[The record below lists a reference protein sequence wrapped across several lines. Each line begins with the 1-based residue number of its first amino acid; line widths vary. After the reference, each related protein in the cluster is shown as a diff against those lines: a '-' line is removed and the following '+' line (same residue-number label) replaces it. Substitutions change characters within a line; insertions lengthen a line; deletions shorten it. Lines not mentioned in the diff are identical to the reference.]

1 MAKPKP
7 KQNQKP
13 AVTPRSTTLLYAVAL
28 GAGLAI
34 LYAFGINNQLV
45 FDDGRLTDG
54 TIFAQY
60 GSLIQLKAR
69 MLSYGSFVWLD
80 GILGEGWWKQRIFNI
95 GLHIATAL
103 TLYAFVLQLLQRT
116 QWSDSRRSI
125 PGFSSSLRASARL
138 GVALWAFN
146 PVAVYA
152 VAYLIQRSILMATL
166 WVALACWSYV
176 RGLISG
182 QRRWHLLAIA
192 CYVLAVAAKEH
203 AVTAILLVVPLF
215 IFVKR
220 PSLQRVIRVA
230 VAAGLVLAAMGAVLY
245 SRYGSI
251 VGTVFD
257 ETSRAFAAQLEQQQP
272 GIGKQIY
279 PLSII
284 NQAGLFFRYGLLWLL
299 PYVGWMSIDIRP
311 TFPLTLWS
319 WHLSGA
325 LAWISTLVLA
335 AWLVIR
341 RSDAWGLFGLCLLMP
356 CLLFL
361 TEFATVWLQDPF
373 VLYRSYLWSIPIPAL
388 IALPLVGYSRNA
400 FYAVGMLVVVLFA
413 ALSFERINSL
423 QTPGSAWADA
433 SAKID
438 RQAPANAVGR
448 WRPLLNLGTET
459 LDQGDYNEALRL
471 FSQAEALGE
480 PLGSARFNMGVSLQQ
495 LKQHPQALDNFTQAE
510 AKGFTEAA
518 LYYQRGESQYALG
531 HFAEA
536 FESFTKAL
544 QHPQA
549 ADAEQ
554 FTRLRQAEAA
564 VASQNFDA
572 AIAGY
577 QTLIKQTPDRQR
589 YQVGLSMALV
599 GKKDYPGAMAILNSV
614 IAQRPSGPAY
624 YARALAH
631 FFQGNRTASAQ
642 DLEQAMRVEPNNP
655 IYRNLQQQ
663 LATPTAKSAGK
674 PAGTPATKP

>member
-1 MAKPKP
+1 M
-7 KQNQKP
+7 
-13 AVTPRSTTLLYAVAL
+13 TPRSTTLLYAVAL

-54 TIFAQY
+54 TIFGQY

-116 QWSDSRRSI
+116 QWSDSRRDT

-182 QRRWHLLAIA
+182 QLRWHLLAIA

-203 AVTAILLVVPLF
+203 AVTAILLAVPLF
-215 IFVKR
+215 IFVQR

-230 VAAGLVLAAMGAVLY
+230 AAAGLVLAAMGAVLY

-272 GIGKQIY
+272 GISQQIY

-299 PYVGWMSIDIRP
+299 PYVGWMSIDVRP
-311 TFPLTLWS
+311 TFPLTLLS
-319 WHLSGA
+319 WHLLGA
-325 LAWISTLVLA
+325 LAWVGTLVLA

-341 RSDAWGLFGLCLLMP
+341 RSDAWGLFGLCLLVP
-356 CLLFL
+356 GLLFV
-361 TEFATVWLQDPF
+361 TEFTTVWLQDPF

-400 FYAVGMLVVVLFA
+400 FYAVGMLVVALFA

-438 RQAPANAVGR
+438 RQAPPNAVGR
-448 WRPLLNLGTET
+448 WRPLLNLGAES
-459 LDQGDYNEALRL
+459 LDQGSYDEALRL

-495 LKQHPQALDNFTQAE
+495 LKQYPQALDNFAKAE

-531 HFAEA
+531 RFKEA
-536 FESFTKAL
+536 FASFTQSL
-544 QHPQA
+544 LHPQVPE
-549 ADAEQ
+549 AEQ
-554 FTRLRQAEAA
+554 FTQMRQAEAA
-564 VASQNFDA
+564 VASQNYDA
-572 AIAGY
+572 AIAAY
-577 QTLIKQTPDRQR
+577 QTLIQKAPDKQR
-589 YQVGLSMALV
+589 YKVGLSMALV
-599 GKKDYPGAMAILNSV
+599 GKKDYAAAMDILNAA
-614 IAQRPSGPAY
+614 IAQHPSGQVY
-624 YARALAH
+624 YARALSY
-631 FFQGNRTASAQ
+631 FYQGKLAASAQ
-642 DLEQAMRVEPNNP
+642 DLELAMRAEPNNR

-663 LATPTAKSAGK
+663 LAASTAKSAEK
-674 PAGTPATKP
+674 PAATPATKP